1 MGKTIILLAGD
12 PATGKSYFCNKIR
25 GQYPQFRVIS
35 QDAIKER
42 LWDEYGFDSVE
53 EKTALEMQSWE
64 MFYEKMNGCKQ
75 NRDYGCDTVA
85 FHGNADRVRQQGR
98 QKFG

>member
-42 LWDEYGFDSVE
+42 LWDEYGFDSGR
-53 EKTALEMQSWE
+53 K
-64 MFYEKMNGCKQ
+64 NGIGDAKLG
-75 NRDYGCDTVA
+75 DVL
-85 FHGNADRVRQQGR
+85 
-98 QKFG
+98 